1 MANRKNS
8 LRLEPICEL
17 LDLLFQKLV
26 QFDIQFKIVYP
37 KYSSNYALFFSKIT
51 IVIQFNRSFNFKVRE
66 SLFLVESAQIR

>member
-1 MANRKNS
+1 MVNRKNS
-8 LRLEPICEL
+8 LRLKPICEL

-51 IVIQFNRSFNFKVRE
+51 IVIQFNRAFNFIDRE
-66 SLFLVESAQIR
+66 LLFLVESAQIR

>member
-1 MANRKNS
+1 MVNRKKS

>member
-8 LRLEPICEL
+8 LRLETICEL

-26 QFDIQFKIVYP
+26 HIDIQFKIVYP